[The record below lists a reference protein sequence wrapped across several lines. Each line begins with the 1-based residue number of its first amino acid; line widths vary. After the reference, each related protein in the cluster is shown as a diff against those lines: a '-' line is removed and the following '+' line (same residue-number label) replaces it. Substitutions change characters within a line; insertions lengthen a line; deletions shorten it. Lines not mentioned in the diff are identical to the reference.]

1 MGVIIFEAAESEMG
15 KPRILEAIEEVQQE
29 KKGHEKKL
37 RVLQPKLH
45 YLQQH
50 ENDLLEELS
59 KEKEEQARLKRE
71 MLIMQGKLEDS
82 DNRIQS
88 IKQIHDQQNKK
99 IKQIDQEKETLSKEN
114 RKWHYDISRDQF
126 RYMKDTKSLI
136 RQVET
141 SGIDAARQ
149 SLNQRIKN
157 AKRNRRL
164 RPILERGDSDRMKS
178 VANDGL
184 TKLRRP
190 NAINSESDQVLNIS
204 KSLDGLND
212 RSNGPDGRRQI
223 PALSRSQHLPLNQM

>member
-1 MGVIIFEAAESEMG
+1 MGEAAESEMG

-29 KKGHEKKL
+29 KKGHERKL
-37 RVLQPKLH
+37 RILQPKLH
-45 YLQQH
+45 DLQQH

-71 MLIMQGKLEDS
+71 KLIMQGKLEDS
-82 DNRIQS
+82 DSRIQK
-88 IKQIHDQQNKK
+88 IKQIH
-99 IKQIDQEKETLSKEN
+99 QEKETLSKEN
-114 RKWHYDISRDQF
+114 RKWHYETSRNQF
-126 RYMKDTKSLI
+126 RYMNDTKSLI

-141 SGIDAARQ
+141 NGIEAARQ

-157 AKRNRRL
+157 AKRNRNL
-164 RPILERGDSDRMKS
+164 RPVLERGDSDRMRN

-184 TKLRRP
+184 TKLRRL
-190 NAINSESDQVLNIS
+190 NAINADPEQHLNIS
-204 KSLDGLND
+204 KSLDGLNE

>member
-1 MGVIIFEAAESEMG
+1 MGEAAESEMG

-29 KKGHEKKL
+29 
-37 RVLQPKLH
+37 QT
-45 YLQQH
+45 
-50 ENDLLEELS
+50 
-59 KEKEEQARLKRE
+59 RLKRE

-82 DNRIQS
+82 DSRIQN

-99 IKQIDQEKETLSKEN
+99 IKQIDQEKEPLSKEN
-114 RKWHYDISRDQF
+114 RKWHYETSRNQF
-126 RYMKDTKSLI
+126 RYMNDTKSLI

-141 SGIDAARQ
+141 NGIEAARQ

-157 AKRNRRL
+157 AKRNRNL
-164 RPILERGDSDRMKS
+164 RPVLERGDSDRMRN

-184 TKLRRP
+184 TKLRRL
-190 NAINSESDQVLNIS
+190 NAINADPEQHLNLS
-204 KSLDGLND
+204 KSLDGLNE